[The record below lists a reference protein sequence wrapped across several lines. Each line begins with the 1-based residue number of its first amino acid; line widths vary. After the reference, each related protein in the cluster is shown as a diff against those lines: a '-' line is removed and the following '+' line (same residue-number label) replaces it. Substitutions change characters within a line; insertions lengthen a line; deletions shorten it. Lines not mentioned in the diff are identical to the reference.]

1 VTGTRLPVLPA
12 GDVAAPAD
20 RFRCAA
26 YRCDLTARSC
36 LARQA
41 SALDRRPQHPTAGE
55 RLYALSCVGCVVGA
69 DIAAQVAEHA
79 ARVESDREVVLRA
92 VESRAA
98 WVSDVRRWVA
108 REALTREPVAVVA
121 PEPTRPARRPRAL
134 TRVRRAAR
142 REPAPMPVHP
152 VRALVDYIARRASR

>member
-1 VTGTRLPVLPA
+1 MTGTRLPVLPA

-55 RLYALSCVGCVVGA
+55 RLYALSCVGCAVGA

-108 REALTREPVAVVA
+108 REALTREPVAVAA
-121 PEPTRPARRPRAL
+121 PEPTSPPRRPQVRPAARR
-134 TRVRRAAR
+134 VVR
-142 REPAPMPVHP
+142 REPAVQVHP
-152 VRALVDYIARRASR
+152 VRALVDYLARRASR